1 MIHEYDYTATIAGG
15 IQLEVVVEYEKKND
29 ELINDI
35 IYQVLPDGTR
45 EQIEPDMPIRASI
58 IGDVLM
64 SNHFAE
70 A

>member
-1 MIHEYDYTATIAGG
+1 MVHEYDYTATIAGG
-15 IQLEVVVEYEKKND
+15 IQIEVVVEYEKKND
-29 ELINDI
+29 ELVNDI

-45 EQIEPDMPIRASI
+45 EQVEPDMPIRASI

-64 SNHFAE
+64 SNQFAE